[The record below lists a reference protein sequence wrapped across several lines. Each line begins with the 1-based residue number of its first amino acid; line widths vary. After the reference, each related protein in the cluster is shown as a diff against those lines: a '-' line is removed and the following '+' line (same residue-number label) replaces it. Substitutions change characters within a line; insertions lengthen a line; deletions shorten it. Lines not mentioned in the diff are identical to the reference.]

1 MNNELEVCY
10 VELCEWIGLMPTSEG
25 NTSAKAEPA
34 AAVEEPAAVEN
45 VVQHVWQQVADG
57 SSGQFYYYNIE
68 TQETSWDVPEGGFA
82 AVEAEAATSDPSA
95 EAEPADLAEASG
107 LQEQQRMQALKEVFE
122 LFDLDGSGA
131 VEATEL
137 LKLGAARRSLGHR
150 QGDWTED
157 QNNELVRQMDTNG
170 DGVIS
175 ADEFSKW
182 FERALPQDGGSFAV
196 VIEQFREVAKACLQE
211 QLIGEAAVVEPSST
225 SAEVVWQQHFDSG
238 SGYYFYTQVGQAE
251 QVPLWER
258 PEKGRV
264 QHVWK
269 QVADGSSGQF
279 YYYNTATGETK
290 WEEPDAAY
298 DVAEAAAPVDLF
310 ASLDVNGDGVID
322 KAEFAAAV
330 SVFLLL
336 Q

>member
-1 MNNELEVCY
+1 MNNELEACY
-10 VELCEWIGLMPTSEG
+10 VELCEWIGLVPTSEE

-34 AAVEEPAAVEN
+34 AAVEEPPAVEN

-82 AVEAEAATSDPSA
+82 AVEAEAATSEPSA
-95 EAEPADLAEASG
+95 VEEPAAAVP
-107 LQEQQRMQALKEVFE
+107 EVVQTVA
-122 LFDLDGSGA
+122 DG
-131 VEATEL
+131 T
-137 LKLGAARRSLGHR
+137 
-150 QGDWTED
+150 
-157 QNNELVRQMDTNG
+157 M
-170 DGVIS
+170 
-175 ADEFSKW
+175 
-182 FERALPQDGGSFAV
+182 
-196 VIEQFREVAKACLQE
+196 AKACLQE

-298 DVAEAAAPVDLF
+298 DVAEASAPVDLF

>member
-1 MNNELEVCY
+1 
-10 VELCEWIGLMPTSEG
+10 
-25 NTSAKAEPA
+25 
-34 AAVEEPAAVEN
+34 
-45 VVQHVWQQVADG
+45 VWQQVADG
-57 SSGQFYYYNIE
+57 SSGQFYYYNTE

-95 EAEPADLAEASG
+95 VEEPAA
-107 LQEQQRMQALKEVFE
+107 
-122 LFDLDGSGA
+122 A
-131 VEATEL
+131 VEEPA
-137 LKLGAARRSLGHR
+137 
-150 QGDWTED
+150 
-157 QNNELVRQMDTNG
+157 
-170 DGVIS
+170 
-175 ADEFSKW
+175 
-182 FERALPQDGGSFAV
+182 AV
-196 VIEQFREVAKACLQE
+196 VAEVVQTVPDDTMATRTVEE
-211 QLIGEAAVVEPSST
+211 QLGSEAAVVESSST

-269 QVADGSSGQF
+269 QVADGSGQL

-330 SVFLLL
+330 SDILLL